1 MWQIDLKRFIKEEG
15 EEETDDRNK
24 KRSKSFSTEA
34 AITFTVFTRNVLML
48 RYVKKKHEK
57 SQNVQL
63 LSSQPAQMKYVL
75 LFSLLTSAANRTL
88 TSTLDL
94 IRLSTCRIQTPCYL
108 EHHVASQAPSS
119 NQINNI
125 TVNKHLTC
133 VFLRKYS
140 VTWEKQNNHVTPAS
154 PARSIDSLLFNISL
168 LTQTV
173 CFFKIVKNKSWGE
186 KTAYLMKKKNR
197 KLCKQ
202 ASFPSLGL

>member
-88 TSTLDL
+88 TTTLDL
-94 IRLSTCRIQTPCYL
+94 IRLSTCRIQTPCYQ
-108 EHHVASQAPSS
+108 EHHVVSQAPSS

-140 VTWEKQNNHVTPAS
+140 VTWE
-154 PARSIDSLLFNISL
+154 
-168 LTQTV
+168 
-173 CFFKIVKNKSWGE
+173 NKTIMWP
-186 KTAYLMKKKNR
+186 
-197 KLCKQ
+197 KLPQ
-202 ASFPSLGL
+202 PGA